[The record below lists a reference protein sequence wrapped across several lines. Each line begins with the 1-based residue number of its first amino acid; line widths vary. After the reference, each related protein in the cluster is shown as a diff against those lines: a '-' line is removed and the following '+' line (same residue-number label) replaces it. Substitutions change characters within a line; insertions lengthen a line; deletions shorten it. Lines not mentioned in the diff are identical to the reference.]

1 MKTNPKF
8 SEVPVIVRILDRND
22 NYPEFTKSSYDV
34 WVPENCDA
42 GTTVAWVQ
50 ALDDDSGTYGTMG
63 VRYTNIAGSIAN
75 LYVFTCTKTPYDT
88 SKISRLNIH
97 PVSGVI
103 TVKTPGGPSW
113 DREQVSRHFLTV
125 EARDDLGN
133 GNRNSVQLTINLED
147 VNDNNPVFVQ
157 AKYEARLLENQPE
170 FQAVLRVEAR
180 DADLNGEINNYYSN
194 LKLTR
199 MMAKKYTSLLVTIS

>member
-1 MKTNPKF
+1 MTRVPTVLWVLDTQT
-8 SEVPVIVRILDRND
+8 SPEVLPICM
-22 NYPEFTKSSYDV
+22 F
-34 WVPENCDA
+34 
-42 GTTVAWVQ
+42 
-50 ALDDDSGTYGTMG
+50 
-63 VRYTNIAGSIAN
+63 
-75 LYVFTCTKTPYDT
+75 FTCTKTPYNT

-147 VNDNNPVFVQ
+147 VNDNSPVFVQ
-157 AKYEARLLENQPE
+157 AKYEARLSENQPE
-170 FQAVLRVEAR
+170 FQTLLRVEAR
-180 DADLNGEINNYYSN
+180 DADLNGQFNYYCN
-194 LKLTR
+194 FILKLMR
-199 MMAKKYTSLLVTIS
+199 LKPKKNILHFL

>member
-1 MKTNPKF
+1 M
-8 SEVPVIVRILDRND
+8 
-22 NYPEFTKSSYDV
+22 
-34 WVPENCDA
+34 
-42 GTTVAWVQ
+42 
-50 ALDDDSGTYGTMG
+50 
-63 VRYTNIAGSIAN
+63 
-75 LYVFTCTKTPYDT
+75 
-88 SKISRLNIH
+88 
-97 PVSGVI
+97 
-103 TVKTPGGPSW
+103 
-113 DREQVSRHFLTV
+113 

-180 DADLNGEINNYYSN
+180 DADLNGEINNYYGDSN

-199 MMAKKYTSLLVTIS
+199 IDSSF